1 MKYIYLTF
9 MVLFLYITAN
19 AQCSID
25 TLISSPGIYPDSI
38 TNLDEAFVGQ
48 QYITQIDVLTPLDTV
63 VDLNGLP
70 IPVTISHIDLTSV
83 LGLPNN
89 FSYSCDP
96 PSCSF
101 PGGTYACAEIFSTVD
116 PSVSDV
122 GYYPL
127 IMTTST
133 LAINV
138 PLIGSITQLDTVDY
152 FYIDI
157 SNSTASLEHIN
168 KLTFEL
174 MDVFPN
180 PTSNLANIQFV
191 IGSSDK
197 VNFLV
202 FDCLGNIVEN
212 KIIDANQGV
221 NKFSLDVSQYA
232 SSSLYTYCLMSSNNF
247 LAKKML
253 ISNP

>member
-1 MKYIYLTF
+1 MF
-9 MVLFLYITAN
+9 
-19 AQCSID
+19 
-25 TLISSPGIYPDSI
+25 
-38 TNLDEAFVGQ
+38 
-48 QYITQIDVLTPLDTV
+48 
-63 VDLNGLP
+63 
-70 IPVTISHIDLTSV
+70 
-83 LGLPNN
+83 
-89 FSYSCDP
+89 
-96 PSCSF
+96 
-101 PGGTYACAEIFSTVD
+101 
-116 PSVSDV
+116 
-122 GYYPL
+122 
-127 IMTTST
+127 
-133 LAINV
+133 
-138 PLIGSITQLDTVDY
+138 LIGSITQLDTIDY

-180 PTSNLANIQFV
+180 PTSNFANIQFV

-212 KIIDANQGV
+212 KVIDANKGV

-232 SSSLYTYCLMSSNNF
+232 SALYTYCLTSSNNF
-247 LAKKML
+247 LSKKML

>member
-1 MKYIYLTF
+1 MKNIFLTF
-9 MVLFLYITAN
+9 LVLVLYITAN

-25 TLISSPGIYPDSI
+25 TLITSPGIYPDSI

-48 QYITQIDVLTPLDTV
+48 PYVTQIDVLTPLDTV
-63 VDLNGLP
+63 VNLNGLTLN
-70 IPVTISHIDLTSV
+70 VTISNIDLTSV

-89 FSYSCDP
+89 FSYSCNP
-96 PSCSF
+96 PSCIF

-116 PSVSDV
+116 PSSSDV

-180 PTSNLANIQFV
+180 PTSNFANIQFV

-212 KIIDANQGV
+212 KVIDANKGV

-232 SSSLYTYCLMSSNNF
+232 SALYTYCLISSNNF
-247 LAKKML
+247 LSKKML